1 MTSSVLA
8 SSPQP
13 ESFTTHGY
21 AAAKAA
27 ISGWTGSLAAAYAAD
42 GIRVNT
48 VAPGLVQ
55 TPMAQR
61 ASEDPD
67 IVAFA
72 GRKQPLARG
81 LLSAEQ
87 IAAGLAWFVTADTV
101 TGQVL
106 AIDGGWTVM
115 STS

>member
-48 VAPGLVQ
+48 VAPGLVR

-61 ASEDPD
+61 AAEDPD

-72 GRKQPLARG
+72 ARKQPLAGG
-81 LLSAEQ
+81 LLTAEQ
-87 IAAGLAWFVTADTV
+87 VATGLAWFVTADTI

-106 AIDGGWTVM
+106 AIDGGWTVT